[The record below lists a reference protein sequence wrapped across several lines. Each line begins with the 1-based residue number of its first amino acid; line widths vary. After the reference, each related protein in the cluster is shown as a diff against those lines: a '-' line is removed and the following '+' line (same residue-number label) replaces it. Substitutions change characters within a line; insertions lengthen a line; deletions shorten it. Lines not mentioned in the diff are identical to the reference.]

1 MFSRRAECGRIAQL
15 GEHRVR
21 NAGVEGSNP
30 FPSTKSTFKFHF
42 TADALRVCGCQP
54 RFPLRRCSPE
64 TDTAEVGKVGH
75 FEGVWV
81 DFAGSGE
88 RKGSPTGP
96 VEHTNTLCLAEILP
110 DGNG

>member
-1 MFSRRAECGRIAQL
+1 MRAIFNDYCNERG
-15 GEHRVR
+15 
-21 NAGVEGSNP
+21 
-30 FPSTKSTFKFHF
+30 
-42 TADALRVCGCQP
+42 
-54 RFPLRRCSPE
+54 SPE

>member
-1 MFSRRAECGRIAQL
+1 
-15 GEHRVR
+15 
-21 NAGVEGSNP
+21 
-30 FPSTKSTFKFHF
+30 
-42 TADALRVCGCQP
+42 
-54 RFPLRRCSPE
+54 
-64 TDTAEVGKVGH
+64 VGH